1 MKFKEKY
8 CHIVEKNN
16 SLLCVGLDTD
26 IEKIPE
32 FLRSE
37 SELPQWEFNKRIID
51 ATKDSVAAYKP
62 NFAFYISQ
70 GLKGIESLQKT
81 ISYIPDD
88 IPIILD
94 VKIGD
99 IGNTMKHYAKAYFD
113 TFKVDALTVNPLMGY
128 DVIDPFEM
136 YEDKYLFLLALT
148 SNPSNT
154 DFLNSVCTLYERICE
169 KIQEWDQETLGA
181 VVGATNDEEMRT
193 IRGML
198 PDALFLVPGIG
209 AQGGDLEKV
218 MNYATGHTHPSIL
231 INSSRGIIFSYSK
244 EDENDFDKAARNAC
258 RQLQERINSYPT
270 LSH

>member
-1 MKFKEKY
+1 
-8 CHIVEKNN
+8 
-16 SLLCVGLDTD
+16 VGLDTD

-128 DVIDPFEM
+128 DVIDPLKCM
-136 YEDKYLFLLALT
+136 
-148 SNPSNT
+148 
-154 DFLNSVCTLYERICE
+154 RI
-169 KIQEWDQETLGA
+169 
-181 VVGATNDEEMRT
+181 N
-193 IRGML
+193 
-198 PDALFLVPGIG
+198 
-209 AQGGDLEKV
+209 
-218 MNYATGHTHPSIL
+218 
-231 INSSRGIIFSYSK
+231 IFSFLHSLPI
-244 EDENDFDKAARNAC
+244 
-258 RQLQERINSYPT
+258 LQT
-270 LSH
+270 

>member
-1 MKFKEKY
+1 MKFIEKY
-8 CHIVEKNN
+8 QKISRKNN
-16 SLLCVGLDTD
+16 SILCVGLDSD
-26 IEKIPE
+26 LSKIPSFIKE
-32 FLRSE
+32 NFE
-37 SELPQWEFNKRIID
+37 NPIWEFNRRIID

-70 GLKGIESLQKT
+70 GVRGIESLQKT
-81 ISYIPDD
+81 ICYIPDD

-113 TFKVDALTVNPLMGY
+113 AFKVDAITVNPLMGY
-128 DVIDPFEM
+128 DVIDPFSTYPE
-136 YEDKYLFLLALT
+136 KYLFLLALT

-154 DFLNSVCTLYERICE
+154 DFLNSEYTLYEAICE
-169 KIQEWDQETLGA
+169 KIQEWDQDNLGA

-218 MNYATGHTHPSIL
+218 MKYTTGKKHPNIL

-244 EDENDFDKAARNAC
+244 DKEKDFDVAARNAC
-258 RQLQERINSYPT
+258 RQLQDKINRYM
-270 LSH
+270 

>member
-1 MKFKEKY
+1 MNFKEKY
-8 CHIVEKNN
+8 YHIVEKNN
-16 SLLCVGLDTD
+16 SLVCVGLDSD
-26 IEKIPE
+26 IEKIPAFLKNE
-32 FLRSE
+32 FE
-37 SELPQWEFNKRIID
+37 FPQWEFNRRIID
-51 ATKDSVAAYKP
+51 MTKDSVAAYKP

-70 GLKGIESLQKT
+70 GVRGIESLQKT

-113 TFKVDALTVNPLMGY
+113 AFEVDAVTVNPLMGY
-128 DVIDPFEM
+128 DVIDPFSTYPE
-136 YEDKYLFLLALT
+136 KYLFLLALT

-154 DFLNSVCTLYERICE
+154 DFLNSEYKLYEGICE
-169 KIQEWDQETLGA
+169 KIQEWDQDNLGV

-218 MNYATGHTHPSIL
+218 MKYTTGKKHPNIL

-244 EDENDFDKAARNAC
+244 DKEKDFDVAARNAC
-258 RQLQERINSYPT
+258 RQLQDKINRYM
-270 LSH
+270 

>member
-1 MKFKEKY
+1 MNFKEKY
-8 CHIVEKNN
+8 YHIVEKNN
-16 SLLCVGLDTD
+16 SLVCVGLDSD
-26 IEKIPE
+26 IEKIPAFLKNE
-32 FLRSE
+32 FE
-37 SELPQWEFNKRIID
+37 FPQWEFNRRIID
-51 ATKDSVAAYKP
+51 ATKDSVAAYKL

-70 GLKGIESLQKT
+70 GVQGIESLQKT

-113 TFKVDALTVNPLMGY
+113 TFKFDALTVNPLMGY

-148 SNPSNT
+148 SNPSNI
-154 DFLNSVCTLYERICE
+154 DFLNSEYKLYEGICE
-169 KIQEWDQETLGA
+169 KILEWGQDTLGA

-209 AQGGDLEKV
+209 AQCGDLEKV
-218 MNYATGHTHPSIL
+218 MKYTTGKKHPNII

-244 EDENDFDKAARNAC
+244 ENEHDFDVAARDSC
-258 RQLQERINSYPT
+258 RELQKRINSYPT
-270 LSH
+270 LSS

>member
-8 CHIVEKNN
+8 YHIVEKNN
-16 SLLCVGLDTD
+16 SLVCVGLDSD
-26 IEKIPE
+26 IEKIPSFLKNE
-32 FLRSE
+32 F
-37 SELPQWEFNKRIID
+37 ELPQWEFNRRIID
-51 ATKDSVAAYKP
+51 ATKDYVAAYKP

-70 GLKGIESLQKT
+70 GVRGIESFQKT

-128 DVIDPFEM
+128 DVIDPFEV
-136 YEDKYLFLLALT
+136 YKDKYLFLLALT
-148 SNPSNT
+148 SNPSNI
-154 DFLNSVCTLYERICE
+154 DFLDSEYNLYELICE
-169 KIQEWDQETLGA
+169 KIQEWDQDTLGA

-209 AQGGDLEKV
+209 AQGGDLGKV
-218 MNYATGHTHPSIL
+218 MKYTTGKNHPNIL

-244 EDENDFDKAARNAC
+244 ENEKGFDIAARDAC
-258 RQLQERINSYPT
+258 RELQKRINSCM
-270 LSH
+270 

>member
-1 MKFKEKY
+1 MNFKEKY
-8 CHIVEKNN
+8 YHIVEKNN
-16 SLLCVGLDTD
+16 SLVCVGLDSD
-26 IEKIPE
+26 IEKIPA
-32 FLRSE
+32 FLKTE
-37 SELPQWEFNKRIID
+37 YDLPQWEFNRRIID

-70 GLKGIESLQKT
+70 GTRGIESLQKT

-128 DVIDPFEM
+128 DVIDPFEV

-148 SNPSNT
+148 SNPSNI
-154 DFLNSVCTLYERICE
+154 DFLNSEYKLYEGICE
-169 KIQEWDQETLGA
+169 KIQEWDQDTFGA
-181 VVGATNDEEMRT
+181 VVGATNDEEMKT

-209 AQGGDLEKV
+209 AQGGNLEKV
-218 MNYATGHTHPSIL
+218 MKFTTGKNHPNIL
-231 INSSRGIIFSYSK
+231 INSSRGIIFSYDK
-244 EDENDFDKAARNAC
+244 NNEANFDVAAREAC
-258 RQLQERINSYPT
+258 RELQSKINSY
-270 LSH
+270 L